1 LFSLGTFLLY
11 VFALY
16 IAAGVVV
23 GVAFVSFGVTR
34 VLEHPAPVSVGAR
47 ILLFPAS
54 AALWPVVLRRWLKAS
69 IRA

>member
-11 VFALY
+11 VFTLY
-16 IAAGVVV
+16 IAAGIVV
-23 GVAFVSFGVTR
+23 GVAFVSLGVTR

-54 AALWPVVLRRWLKAS
+54 AALWPVVLRRWLKAP